1 MISLSN
7 VFKKMSDMRQYFK
20 SISLA
25 QWLIIVDEIL
35 FRMLD
40 ILLQGA
46 VSQNFLDSLSFL
58 W

>member
-7 VFKKMSDMRQYFK
+7 VFKKMSGMRQYFK

-25 QWLIIVDEIL
+25 QWLVIMDEIL

-46 VSQNFLDSLSFL
+46 MSQNFLDSLSFL